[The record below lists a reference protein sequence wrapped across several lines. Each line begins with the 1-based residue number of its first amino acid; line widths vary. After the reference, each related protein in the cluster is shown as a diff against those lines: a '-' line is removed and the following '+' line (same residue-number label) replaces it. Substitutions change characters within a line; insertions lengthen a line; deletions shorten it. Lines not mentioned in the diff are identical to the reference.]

1 MRLRHYYIGRSTIG
15 VQSAEEKN
23 WLKRSMEESVVALSA
38 VFGSITGAAGHLGEA
53 DPRHLVG
60 VV

>member
-1 MRLRHYYIGRSTIG
+1 MGDVIRASYGWH
-15 VQSAEEKN
+15 
-23 WLKRSMEESVVALSA
+23 WLKRPIEESVVALSA
-38 VFGSITGAAGHLGEA
+38 VLGSITGAAGHLGEA